1 MSSSQPIDSTT
12 VQPDADTQIGANPNK
27 QFGILIIG
35 AAGGIGQCLV
45 RRLSASGKK
54 LVLMGRNEEPL
65 RQLAEETEQ
74 AFCVGD
80 AKDWEA
86 TAAAVKQLQETT
98 GGVSG
103 AVNLAG
109 SIVLKPAHLTSEAD
123 FRDCIDA
130 NLTTAFGMV
139 RTVAPLMRKSGGG
152 SIVLLSTAATGIGL
166 QNHEAISA
174 AKAGVEGL
182 ATAAAATYASYGI
195 RVNTVAPGLV
205 ETPLSEKIWG
215 NERAAAASKS
225 MHPLGRFGQP
235 DEIASAIEWLLSEK
249 QAWVTGQRIAIDG
262 GLSGI
267 KVMR

>member
-1 MSSSQPIDSTT
+1 MSSSEPNQSPAIPSPATT
-12 VQPDADTQIGANPNK
+12 SPGENLPNS
-27 QFGILIIG
+27 FGTLIIG
-35 AAGGIGQCLV
+35 AAGGIGQALV
-45 RRLSASGKK
+45 RRLAQDGKP
-54 LVLMGRNEEPL
+54 LMLMGRSEEPL
-65 RQLAEETEQ
+65 RKLAEETGQ
-74 AFCVGD
+74 SYFVGD
-80 AKDWEA
+80 AKDWKSIE
-86 TAAAVKQLQETT
+86 AAAAELQKAA
-98 GGVSG
+98 GGISG

-109 SIVLKPAHLTSEAD
+109 SIVLKPAHLTSESD

-139 RTVAPLMRKSGGG
+139 RTVAPLMRKSGG

-182 ATAAAATYASYGI
+182 ATSAAATYASYGI
-195 RVNTVAPGLV
+195 RVNTIAPGLV

-215 NERAAAASKS
+215 NQRSADASKA

-235 DEIASAIEWLLSEK
+235 DEIASAIQWLLSP
-249 QAWVTGQRIAIDG
+249 QQSWVTAQRIAIDG
-262 GLSGI
+262 GLAGL